1 MITKTMK
8 TKLRTLARDM
18 GYIAIFTPTHIKMLQ
33 IEILNDYS
41 SNTFENNE
49 TGYKASEAML
59 LQRRKRKQI

>member
-1 MITKTMK
+1 MK
-8 TKLRTLARDM
+8 TKLRTLARDV

-49 TGYKASEAML
+49 TGYEASEAML
-59 LQRRKRKQI
+59 LQRRKGKHRR